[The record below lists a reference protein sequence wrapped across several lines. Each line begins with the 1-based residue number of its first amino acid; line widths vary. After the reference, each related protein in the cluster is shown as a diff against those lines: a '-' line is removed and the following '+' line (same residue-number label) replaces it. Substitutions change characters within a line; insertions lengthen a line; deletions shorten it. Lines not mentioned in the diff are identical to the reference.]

1 MVPLLMPSLRM
12 LERLDGHTCGK
23 TKESLQPSVAHAA
36 DRLRFSVAAYSNRVA
51 WIDSMSFQKAK
62 DAPHSSSALVTRST
76 SPASHPLLEPRDVS
90 DAGGH
95 DAVLAAVVDGRAA
108 RGAQLCAQ
116 HALHRNHV

>member
-1 MVPLLMPSLRM
+1 M
-12 LERLDGHTCGK
+12 
-23 TKESLQPSVAHAA
+23 
-36 DRLRFSVAAYSNRVA
+36 DRQHVFP
-51 WIDSMSFQKAK
+51 KAK

-76 SPASHPLLEPRDVS
+76 SPASHPLLREWQELEPRDVS